1 MNSEDT
7 FNGCTNLKL
16 LSRQEKQEI
25 CPGCS
30 FTYNKAISASFDM
43 TISNKFLQLQL
54 VYWVKSTENFVKF
67 SFLCSFLLRATN
79 PRRLI
84 DTDKSLKLLSKNI
97 ISYVQSGW
105 EMLNKMTISLLLV
118 YQQIWHFSFSQL
130 N

>member
-30 FTYNKAISASFDM
+30 FTYNKAISASFGM

-54 VYWVKSTENFVKF
+54 INWGRSTQSFVKF
-67 SFLCSFLLRATN
+67 SFPCSFLLRATN
-79 PRRLI
+79 TKHLI
-84 DTDKSLKLLSKNI
+84 DTEESLKLLDKNK
-97 ISYVQSGW
+97 ISYVQPAW
-105 EMLNKMTISLLLV
+105 KMLNKMTIYLLLV
-118 YQQIWHFSFSQL
+118 YQQIWRFSFSQL
-130 N
+130 T

>member
-54 VYWVKSTENFVKF
+54 INWERSTQSFVKF
-67 SFLCSFLLRATN
+67 SFPCSFLLRATN
-79 PRRLI
+79 TKHLI
-84 DTDKSLKLLSKNI
+84 DTEESLKLLDKNK
-97 ISYVQSGW
+97 ISYVQPAW
-105 EMLNKMTISLLLV
+105 KMLNKMTIYLLLV
-118 YQQIWHFSFSQL
+118 YQQIWRFSFSQL
-130 N
+130 T